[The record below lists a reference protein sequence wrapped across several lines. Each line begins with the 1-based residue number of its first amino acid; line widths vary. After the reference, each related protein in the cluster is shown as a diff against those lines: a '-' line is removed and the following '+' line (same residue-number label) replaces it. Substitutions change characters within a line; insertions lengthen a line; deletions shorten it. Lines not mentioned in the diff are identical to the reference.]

1 MIDQLINQ
9 AKVRMEKSLV
19 SLKSN
24 LTKLRTGRAH
34 PSLLDQVTVPYY
46 GQEVPLSQVAS
57 VSAADARTLTITPW
71 EKDLVAVIEK
81 AIMTSDLGVNPMSA
95 GAVIRVPLPPLT
107 EERRLEMTKLVRQ
120 EAEAGRVAM
129 RNIRRDANHKFKE
142 LLKSKEIAEDES
154 RKAEDRIQ
162 KVTDEFI
169 QSIEAVSLEKEK
181 DIMEI

>member
-57 VSAADARTLTITPW
+57 VSASDARTLTCSTMPGSW
-71 EKDLVAVIEK
+71 
-81 AIMTSDLGVNPMSA
+81 
-95 GAVIRVPLPPLT
+95 
-107 EERRLEMTKLVRQ
+107 
-120 EAEAGRVAM
+120 
-129 RNIRRDANHKFKE
+129 
-142 LLKSKEIAEDES
+142 
-154 RKAEDRIQ
+154 
-162 KVTDEFI
+162 
-169 QSIEAVSLEKEK
+169 
-181 DIMEI
+181 